1 MRTLIFP
8 KEVSI
13 TFLRTNFQTKSSE
26 STPWKTW
33 GISLLINAVTSQIPA
48 KTIPVFNFTPLKLTK
63 PHRPS
68 GCRTSRRLTVS
79 CVTRSSGYSAGS
91 ITVAVV
97 APWSAGSAPL
107 PRCTCMGTR
116 IRRCACVRRARMR
129 VRRGRGRL
137 KRGACLC
144 LRGTLVVTGKS
155 RLAPRLES
163 RIKTNSKKGLVKQRN
178 LSSNFLWVGLLH

>member
-1 MRTLIFP
+1 M
-8 KEVSI
+8 
-13 TFLRTNFQTKSSE
+13 
-26 STPWKTW
+26 
-33 GISLLINAVTSQIPA
+33 
-48 KTIPVFNFTPLKLTK
+48 PVFNFTPIKLTK

-68 GCRTSRRLTVS
+68 GCPTSRQLTVS

-97 APWSAGSAPL
+97 APWSAASAPL

-137 KRGACLC
+137 KRGVCLC
-144 LRGTLVVTGKS
+144 LRGTLAVTGKS
-155 RLAPRLES
+155 RLAQRLES

-178 LSSNFLWVGLLH
+178 LSSNSLWVGLLH